1 MKKFLVVLALLLMVT
16 GHVFAQNYKTHK
28 VKEGEK
34 IEGIAKEYK
43 ITVNDIYA
51 LNPDAKN
58 GLRANM
64 VLIIPKTEVQAELA
78 TVKEITGY
86 KQHRVKRKQTL
97 YGIAN
102 DYKVTAD
109 DIKKA
114 NVFLYSEPLKKGT
127 KIRIP
132 IFETKQILAEVS
144 TAVDLTKPYAVL
156 PKEGKWRVAYKF
168 GITVEDL
175 EALNPDIPEVL
186 KVGDTLQVPN
196 IPDTHEKVVENDY
209 NYYEVQ
215 PKEGFYRLKVK
226 LGLEKEELEA
236 LNPDLVGSDLKAG
249 MVLRVPKK
257 NYNEVSGMISEQTLA
272 VSNLSKSQFNSGT
285 KHIAVLMPFK
295 LNQVRFDSIQG
306 TINQVRKDGYLN
318 FALEFQTG
326 VIMALDSLK
335 ALGISV
341 KVDVYDTENKTST
354 ISELISQHNFENL
367 DAVIGPLSQNTVEYT
382 AERLSPYNVPVVSP
396 ITKNVTLTNN
406 VFQSRPSEDLL
417 KNKVVNYFKQRD
429 SLVNTILIFDS
440 KSESKNAALKSAFP
454 SAKVVRSR
462 KDKDGKEGYYIRMED
477 VSKYLK
483 PGKNVVF
490 IETEDSG
497 FASNVVG
504 NLNTLNSDKIEIVLA
519 TTDFN
524 SAFENSEVSNHHLS
538 NLHFHFAS
546 ISKSFDDD
554 MNNGFIKSYTDA
566 YGVTP
571 DKVAV
576 RGFDIT
582 MDVVLR
588 LATSTDLYSS
598 AAVAPLTEYIENKFE
613 YKKTPFGGYYNDT
626 VYLLQYEDLKI
637 VEVKK

>member
-51 LNPDAKN
+51 LNPDTKN

-144 TAVDLTKPYAVL
+144 TAVDLTKSYAVL

-249 MVLRVPKK
+249 MVLRVPEKK
-257 NYNEVSGMISEQTLA
+257 L
-272 VSNLSKSQFNSGT
+272 
-285 KHIAVLMPFK
+285 
-295 LNQVRFDSIQG
+295 
-306 TINQVRKDGYLN
+306 
-318 FALEFQTG
+318 
-326 VIMALDSLK
+326 
-335 ALGISV
+335 
-341 KVDVYDTENKTST
+341 
-354 ISELISQHNFENL
+354 
-367 DAVIGPLSQNTVEYT
+367 
-382 AERLSPYNVPVVSP
+382 
-396 ITKNVTLTNN
+396 
-406 VFQSRPSEDLL
+406 
-417 KNKVVNYFKQRD
+417 
-429 SLVNTILIFDS
+429 
-440 KSESKNAALKSAFP
+440 
-454 SAKVVRSR
+454 
-462 KDKDGKEGYYIRMED
+462 
-477 VSKYLK
+477 
-483 PGKNVVF
+483 
-490 IETEDSG
+490 
-497 FASNVVG
+497 
-504 NLNTLNSDKIEIVLA
+504 
-519 TTDFN
+519 
-524 SAFENSEVSNHHLS
+524 
-538 NLHFHFAS
+538 
-546 ISKSFDDD
+546 
-554 MNNGFIKSYTDA
+554 
-566 YGVTP
+566 
-571 DKVAV
+571 
-576 RGFDIT
+576 
-582 MDVVLR
+582 
-588 LATSTDLYSS
+588 
-598 AAVAPLTEYIENKFE
+598 
-613 YKKTPFGGYYNDT
+613 
-626 VYLLQYEDLKI
+626 
-637 VEVKK
+637 